1 VNAGLRAKSR
11 GEGSGLGG
19 VYQYVG
25 RRFPPIAPAPLLIL
39 ALLAPS
45 AWGANFDVVTTA
57 DNTFSPASVTIT
69 VGDTVTW
76 SNSTSTYHNV
86 VFDDGQF
93 NMPQPP
99 APGPWSVS
107 RTFMAPGTYTYYC
120 EVHKTQGMLGTVAV
134 MPAPPPGGGGS
145 PPPPPDMAP
154 VSSLISSASQ
164 RVAKLFVRASMNEAG
179 TLTATGTV
187 SVPGA
192 AKVYRFKPSTR
203 MVSANQSIRLRLR
216 LGKKPLRAVK
226 RALRRGKRLKA
237 KIALTARDMTGHE
250 TVRRQT
256 IRLKR

>member
-1 VNAGLRAKSR
+1 M
-11 GEGSGLGG
+11 
-19 VYQYVG
+19 
-25 RRFPPIAPAPLLIL
+25 RRWFVRIAPAPLAVL
-39 ALLAPS
+39 ALLAP
-45 AWGANFDVVTTA
+45 GARAANVDVVTTSSL
-57 DNTFSPASVTIT
+57 TFSPDPVTIA

-76 SNSTSTYHNV
+76 MNGDLGYHNV
-86 VFDDGQF
+86 HFDDGQF
-93 NMPQPP
+93 QMPSSPSTT
-99 APGPWSVS
+99 AWTVH
-107 RTFMAPGTYTYYC
+107 RTFMAAGTYKYYC
-120 EVHKTQGMLGTVAV
+120 DAHKDLGMTGSVVV
-134 MPAPPPGGGGS
+134 MAPPSPGGGGGGA
-145 PPPPPDMAP
+145 PPPVADRAP

-216 LGKKPLRAVK
+216 LAKKPLRAVK